1 MRRRVPRW
9 ALLVVAVALVAAA
22 ADGALFFAL
31 RSDGNGNAAVVPP
44 GKADTVAVID
54 PVGGRLVARVRVGH
68 QPTSIGTGFGS
79 VWVLNKE
86 DGTLTHIDPRTRK
99 VVGTLDPD
107 ASANALAIGVDGI
120 WFAGHPRDPNVE
132 RAVTS
137 FERIDPRD
145 WQVVRSFRT
154 PSGAAILA
162 AGGGAL
168 WSTGILSSH
177 VRASTRSDAVTGKM
191 SRLYL
196 GLQGGDLVAADDSAA
211 YFVDSLGNRAAR
223 VDVRSGRLTNHI
235 RLVTT
240 ASLIAGKV
248 AADPTG
254 VALGGGSLW
263 ISETD
268 GRLLRLDERLHSIST
283 KIKVCKNALAVAYG
297 EGAAWVACS
306 DATVVRVDPATGRPS
321 GRIDVGRL
329 PRGIAAGEGAVWVTL
344 N

>member
-1 MRRRVPRW
+1 MKRRVPRW
-9 ALLVVAVALVAAA
+9 ALLVAGIAIVAAA
-22 ADGALFFAL
+22 ADGALLFAL
-31 RSDGNGNAAVVPP
+31 RSGGGESAAAVPP
-44 GKADTVAVID
+44 GQADTVAVID
-54 PVGGRLVARVRVGH
+54 PAAGQLVARVHVGH
-68 QPTSIGTGFGS
+68 QPTAIGTGYGS

-86 DGTLTHIDPRTRK
+86 DGTLTHIDPRSLK
-99 VVGTLDPD
+99 VVGTLAPD
-107 ASANALAIGVDGI
+107 ATANALAVGVGGI
-120 WFAGHPRDPNVE
+120 WFAGHPRDLGVE

-137 FERIDPRD
+137 FERIDPGD
-145 WQVVRSFRT
+145 WRVARSFRT

-168 WSTGILSSH
+168 WSTGILDSH

-223 VDVRSGRLTNHI
+223 VDARSGRLTNHI

-254 VALGGGSLW
+254 VAIGGGSVW

-268 GRLLRLDERLHSIST
+268 GRLLRLDQRLHAISN

-306 DATVVRVDPATGRPS
+306 NATVVRVDPATERPS
-321 GRIDVGRL
+321 RRIDVGRL